1 MSNIGKPAVYSILP
15 EDIEIA
21 VRAIQ
26 SKVINLRSEADELER
41 KNIEAKIIRDKEN
54 QNYILKLDELRKQE
68 SDIFS
73 SIKLK
78 NESVLAIDKNI
89 ATKTEELRLIV
100 EEIKKANE
108 SLVKIK
114 SEENTI
120 KEKRDEENLR
130 FMQKESA
137 LHVFATA
144 LEEKERK
151 INKYLSIFDNMKGV
165 ITRD

>member
-1 MSNIGKPAVYSILP
+1 M
-15 EDIEIA
+15 
-21 VRAIQ
+21 
-26 SKVINLRSEADELER
+26 
-41 KNIEAKIIRDKEN
+41 
-54 QNYILKLDELRKQE
+54 KLDELRKQE